1 MAQML
6 SAVTSQGK
14 NIIRQINNRNYE
26 HVSIQWDKIHPKLL
40 LPKKEVVTKNDQKLL
55 VTLDVFT
62 EAYDTNVIL
71 WRSEREALDNLEKN
85 EQYLCNI
92 LKTYINSRSCAVVLH
107 NDSRHECGYMGLK
120 PHVHVIVDTKLP
132 GKDRLEE
139 KSAICDADVFQIRE
153 KVLAQKGRLE
163 VQKI

>member
-1 MAQML
+1 MNLPGSKVEKTHLEIFLIDSMAQML

-26 HVSIQWDKIHPKLL
+26 HVYIQWDKIHPKLL

-71 WRSEREALDNLEKN
+71 WRSEREALDNLEK
-85 EQYLCNI
+85 
-92 LKTYINSRSCAVVLH
+92 K
-107 NDSRHECGYMGLK
+107 
-120 PHVHVIVDTKLP
+120 
-132 GKDRLEE
+132 
-139 KSAICDADVFQIRE
+139 
-153 KVLAQKGRLE
+153 
-163 VQKI
+163 